1 MKKIALP
8 AVVAGALL
16 MGANSLVAAMDG
28 VIVRFVAGEVHPI
41 GIVFFRNLASLI
53 ALYLL
58 LFRRGF
64 PLGIAQ
70 SSGRAMHFS
79 VHAIRA
85 VIKLLALVAAF
96 IAVTEIP
103 LASATAIAF
112 TMPLFVAL
120 GSVLFLGERFSAARV
135 FGLVAGFAGILIVVR
150 PGAATFQSGA
160 AWALASA
167 VGLAI
172 VALLMKVSAE
182 REDPLSIAWLNL
194 LVTVP
199 VAFVMALPFWQ
210 TPSLFSLAL
219 MTLQGIGGL
228 FAQLSF
234 ARAMKLAD
242 ASLLVIVDFIRLPIA
257 LILGLV
263 LFGEPIRLEVVIGGA
278 IILGAIALLF
288 HREGR
293 RRG

>member
-1 MKKIALP
+1 MKKIAMP

-16 MGANSLVAAMDG
+16 MGANSLVAAMDS

-41 GIVFFRNLASLI
+41 GIVFFRNLASLG

-58 LFRRGF
+58 IRSRGF
-64 PLGIAQ
+64 VVERTM
-70 SSGRAMHFS
+70 SFH

-85 VIKLLALVAAF
+85 IIKLLALLAAF
-96 IAVTEIP
+96 IAVTQIP

-112 TMPLFVAL
+112 TMPLFVAF
-120 GSVLFLGERFSAARV
+120 GSVLFLGERFSSGRALSLA
-135 FGLVAGFAGILIVVR
+135 GGFAGILIVVR
-150 PGAATFQSGA
+150 PGAETFDTGA

-172 VALLMKVSAE
+172 VALLMKVSAG
-182 REDPLSIAWLNL
+182 REDPVSIAWLNL

-199 VAFVMALPFWQ
+199 VAFLLALPFWQ
-210 TPSLFSLAL
+210 TPSLFSLFL

-242 ASLLVIVDFIRLPIA
+242 ASLLVTVDFIRLPLA
-257 LILGLV
+257 LVIGL
-263 LFGEPIRLEVVIGGA
+263 LFFGEPIRLDVVIGGA
-278 IILGAIALLF
+278 IILGAITLLF

-293 RRG
+293 GTK